1 MSVSGEKRKKQR
13 IDANLKVAVTF
24 PQEDG
29 SNRVAN
35 LESLNISTSGIYFKS
50 DHFIEPMT
58 KLGMSLELPVVG
70 DGSTESPEAKCEGI
84 VVRILPEFE
93 AEGVSDYEVAV
104 FFTHI
109 DDKGLNYLEEH
120 IASIMATS

>member
-1 MSVSGEKRKKQR
+1 MSDGSEKRKSQR
-13 IDANLKVAVTF
+13 IDANLRVAVTL
-24 PQEDG
+24 PQADG
-29 SNRVAN
+29 TNKVSN

-58 KLGMSLELPVVG
+58 KLGMSLELPVAG
-70 DGSTESPEAKCEGI
+70 DDSTESPEANCEGI
-84 VVRILPEFE
+84 VVRVLPEFE

-109 DDKGLNYLEEH
+109 DDEGLNYLEEH
-120 IASIMATS
+120 IASIMTTS

>member
-1 MSVSGEKRKKQR
+1 MSDGGEKRKSQR
-13 IDANLKVAVTF
+13 IDANLKVAVSL
-24 PQEDG
+24 PQADG
-29 SNRVAN
+29 SSKVTN

-58 KLGMSLELPVVG
+58 KLGMSLELPVAG
-70 DGSTESPEAKCEGI
+70 DDSTESPEAKCEGI
-84 VVRILPEFE
+84 VVRVLPEFE

-109 DDKGLNYLEEH
+109 DDEGLDYLEDH
-120 IASIMATS
+120 IASIMAAS

>member
-1 MSVSGEKRKKQR
+1 MSDGSEKRKSQR
-13 IDANLKVAVTF
+13 IEANLKVAVSL
-24 PQEDG
+24 PQADG
-29 SNRVAN
+29 SSKVTN

-58 KLGMSLELPVVG
+58 KLGMSLELPIAG
-70 DGSTESPEAKCEGI
+70 DDSTELPEAKCEGI
-84 VVRILPEFE
+84 VVRVLPEFE

-109 DDKGLNYLEEH
+109 DGKGLDYLEDH
-120 IASIMATS
+120 IASIMAAS